1 MIRAWLALAAVAVL
15 IIAGTVMLTVSTVR
29 AERQRAGDERLRQA
43 LWRLDGRAT
52 ELLLSAAAHSAES
65 PGQLRCDDL
74 ILAHLEVDADGLVVA
89 AAGIWPGDAL
99 PPALAALRN
108 GLSAPGGQL
117 AEQALPALQQQASLD
132 NGYSSRSGNAQRL
145 QIAVLARTAT
155 PSGPVV
161 ARWAAGSLVLAR
173 HVRRDGDDLVQAAVI
188 DWPRLQ
194 REFAAAIEDILP
206 QAVLQPADERD
217 PRPDQLAAL
226 PARVVG
232 GPPPALPDG
241 VLGMLAAAWGA
252 VGIGLL
258 GAVAALAAAHRLAER
273 RATFVSAVTH
283 ELRTPLTA
291 LRLHADLVADE
302 RVGGDPV
309 RRAGAVQILRGEAAR
324 LSRLVDN
331 VLDYARLERRRPP
344 RLESTDLAVL
354 LPQLLPAVSARLSEA
369 GMLLEAGTPGS
380 VRVRC
385 DADAVGRILLNLADN
400 AAKYGAGPVRLE
412 VAVAAG
418 RAELRLRDHGPGIPE
433 GLRLFVPFSR
443 SAEAAAGSAPG
454 VGLGL
459 ALCRRLARAQGGD
472 LRLERP
478 ADGPGACAVLTLALD
493 RASVG

>member
-1 MIRAWLALAAVAVL
+1 MIRAWLALAAVGLL
-15 IIAGTVMLTVSTVR
+15 IIAGTALLTVSTVR
-29 AERQRAGDERLRQA
+29 AERRRAGDERLRQA

-52 ELLLSAAAHSAES
+52 ELLLSAAAHSVES
-65 PGQLRCDDL
+65 PGWLRRGDP
-74 ILAHLEVDADGLVVA
+74 ILAQLEVDADGMVVA
-89 AAGIWPGDAL
+89 AAGTWPGDAL
-99 PPALAALRN
+99 PAALAALRP

-117 AEQALPALQQQASLD
+117 AEPALPMQQESLY
-132 NGYSSRSGNAQRL
+132 NGYGSRSGNANRL
-145 QIAVLARTAT
+145 QNAVLARTPT

-173 HVRRDGDDLVQAAVI
+173 RVVRDGDELVQAAVI

-194 REFAAAIEDILP
+194 REFAAAIADLLP
-206 QAVLQPADERD
+206 AASLVQADERD

-241 VLGMLAAAWGA
+241 VIGMLAAAWGA

-258 GAVAALAAAHRLAER
+258 GAVGALAAAHRLAER

-302 RVGGDPV
+302 RVGGDPA

-344 RLESTDLAVL
+344 RLEGHDLAVL
-354 LPQLLPAVSARLSEA
+354 LPQLLPALDARLAEA
-369 GMLLEAGTPGS
+369 GMRLECAAPAS
-380 VRVRC
+380 IRVRC
-385 DADAVGRILLNLADN
+385 DADALGRILLNLADN
-400 AAKYGAGPVRLE
+400 AAKYGAGPVRLD

-418 RAELRLRDHGPGIPE
+418 RAELRLRDHGPGIPD

-493 RASVG
+493 RASAG

>member
-15 IIAGTVMLTVSTVR
+15 IIAGTALLTVSTVR
-29 AERQRAGDERLRQA
+29 AERQRAADERLRQA

-52 ELLLSAAAHSAES
+52 ELLLSAAARSVES
-65 PGQLRCDDL
+65 PGWLRREDP
-74 ILAHLEVDADGLVVA
+74 ILAQLEVDADGLVVA
-89 AAGIWPGDAL
+89 AAGTWPGDAL
-99 PPALAALRN
+99 PAALAALRSS
-108 GLSAPGGQL
+108 LAAPGGQL
-117 AEQALPALQQQASLD
+117 AEPTVQMQQQESLY
-132 NGYSSRSGNAQRL
+132 NGYSSRSGNANRMQNA
-145 QIAVLARTAT
+145 ILARVPT

-173 HVRRDGDDLVQAAVI
+173 RISRNGADLVQAAVI

-194 REFAAAIEDILP
+194 RDFAEAVVDILP
-206 QAVLQPADERD
+206 AANLIQADERE

-252 VGIGLL
+252 VGIGLI

-309 RRAGAVQILRGEAAR
+309 RRASAVQILRGEAAR

-344 RLESTDLAVL
+344 RLEGHDLAEL
-354 LPQLLPAVSARLSEA
+354 LPQLVPALTARLSEA
-369 GMLLEAGTPGS
+369 GMALEAATPGS
-380 VRVRC
+380 IRVRC

-433 GLRLFVPFSR
+433 GLHLFVPFSR

-493 RASVG
+493 RASAG

>member
-1 MIRAWLALAAVAVL
+1 MQNA
-15 IIAGTVMLTVSTVR
+15 
-29 AERQRAGDERLRQA
+29 
-43 LWRLDGRAT
+43 
-52 ELLLSAAAHSAES
+52 
-65 PGQLRCDDL
+65 
-74 ILAHLEVDADGLVVA
+74 ILARV
-89 AAGIWPGDAL
+89 P
-99 PPALAALRN
+99 
-108 GLSAPGGQL
+108 
-117 AEQALPALQQQASLD
+117 
-132 NGYSSRSGNAQRL
+132 
-145 QIAVLARTAT
+145 T

-173 HVRRDGDDLVQAAVI
+173 RISRNGADLVQAAVI

-194 REFAAAIEDILP
+194 REFAEAVADILP
-206 QAVLQPADERD
+206 AANLIQADERE

-344 RLESTDLAVL
+344 RLEGTDLAVL
-354 LPQLLPAVSARLSEA
+354 LPQLLPALSARLNEV
-369 GMLLEAGTPGS
+369 GMSLEAATPGS

-400 AAKYGAGPVRLE
+400 AAKYGAGPVRLDI
-412 VAVAAG
+412 AVAAG
-418 RAELRLRDHGPGIPE
+418 RAELRLRDHGPGIPA
-433 GLRLFVPFSR
+433 GLRLFIPFSR

-459 ALCRRLARAQGGD
+459 ALCQRLARAQGGE

-493 RASVG
+493 RASGG

>member
-1 MIRAWLALAAVAVL
+1 MKSAWLALAAVAML
-15 IIAGTVMLTVSTVR
+15 IIGGTALLTVSTVR
-29 AERQRAGDERLRQA
+29 AERQRAADERLRQA

-52 ELLLSAAAHSAES
+52 ELLLSAAARSVES
-65 PGQLRCDDL
+65 PGWLRDEDP
-74 ILAHLEVDADGLVVA
+74 ILAQLEVNGRGVVVA
-89 AAGIWPGDAL
+89 AAGAWPGDGL
-99 PPALAALRN
+99 PPALAALRSS
-108 GLSAPGGQL
+108 LAAPGRQL
-117 AEQALPALQQQASLD
+117 AEPAFELQQQDTLS
-132 NGYSSRSGNAQRL
+132 NSYGSRSGNASRL
-145 QIAVLARTAT
+145 QNAVLARTPA

-161 ARWAAGSLVLAR
+161 ARWAAGCLVL
-173 HVRRDGDDLVQAAVI
+173 VRLVNRDGEDLVQAAVI

-194 REFAAAIEDILP
+194 REFANDIADILP
-206 QAVLQPADERD
+206 AAQLVQADERD

-302 RVGGDPV
+302 RVGGDPE
-309 RRAGAVQILRGEAAR
+309 RRANAVHILRGEAAR

-354 LPQLLPAVSARLSEA
+354 LPQLLPALQARLAEA
-369 GMLLEAGTPGS
+369 GLMLEAAMPGS

-400 AAKYGAGPVRLE
+400 AAKYGAGPVRLD
-412 VAVAAG
+412 VAVTGG
-418 RAELRLRDHGPGIPE
+418 RAELRLRDHGPGIPD
-433 GLRLFVPFSR
+433 GLRLFVAFSR

-459 ALCRRLARAQGGD
+459 ALCRRLARAQDGD

-478 ADGPGACAVLTLALD
+478 SDGPGACAVLTLALD
-493 RASVG
+493 RASAG

>member
-15 IIAGTVMLTVSTVR
+15 IISGTVMLTVSTVR
-29 AERQRAGDERLRQA
+29 AERQRAADERLRQA

-52 ELLLSAAAHSAES
+52 ELLLSVAARSVES
-65 PGQLRCDDL
+65 PGTLRHEDP
-74 ILAHLEVDADGLVVA
+74 ILAQLEVDEAGLVLA
-89 AAGIWPGDAL
+89 AVGSWPSDAL
-99 PPALAALRN
+99 PQALAALRP
-108 GLSAPGGQL
+108 GLSAPGGPL
-117 AEQALPALQQQASLD
+117 AENVPPAAQQLLS
-132 NGYSSRSGNAQRL
+132 NSYGSRSDNANRM
-145 QIAVLARTAT
+145 QIAILARTPS

-161 ARWAAGSLVLAR
+161 ARWAAGNLVLAR
-173 HVRRDGDDLVQAAVI
+173 RVRRYGEDLVQAAVI

-194 REFAAAIEDILP
+194 REFAADITDILP
-206 QAVLQPADERD
+206 AASLVPADERD

-232 GPPPALPDG
+232 GPPPALADG

-258 GAVAALAAAHRLAER
+258 GAVAALATAHRLAER

-354 LPQLLPAVSARLSEA
+354 LPQLLPALTARLSEA
-369 GMLLEAGTPGS
+369 GMVLEAGTPGS

-400 AAKYGAGPVRLE
+400 GAKYGAGPVRLE

-433 GLRLFVPFSR
+433 GLLLFVPFSR

-493 RASVG
+493 RASAG

>member
-15 IIAGTVMLTVSTVR
+15 IIAGTALLTVSTVR
-29 AERQRAGDERLRQA
+29 AERQRAADERLRQA

-52 ELLLSAAAHSAES
+52 ELLLSAAARSVES
-65 PGQLRCDDL
+65 PGWLRREDP
-74 ILAHLEVDADGLVVA
+74 ILAQLEVDADGLVVA
-89 AAGIWPGDAL
+89 AAGTWPGDTL
-99 PPALAALRN
+99 PAALAALRAS
-108 GLSAPGGQL
+108 LAAPGGQL
-117 AEQALPALQQQASLD
+117 AEPTVQMQQQESLY
-132 NGYSSRSGNAQRL
+132 NGYSSRSGNANRL
-145 QIAVLARTAT
+145 QNAVLARTPT

-173 HVRRDGDDLVQAAVI
+173 RVNRNGEDLVQAAVI

-194 REFAAAIEDILP
+194 REFAEAVTDILP
-206 QAVLQPADERD
+206 AANLIQADERE

-252 VGIGLL
+252 VGIGLI

-354 LPQLLPAVSARLSEA
+354 LPQLLPALTARLSEA

-385 DADAVGRILLNLADN
+385 DADAVSRILLNLADN

-418 RAELRLRDHGPGIPE
+418 RAELRLRDHGPGIPD

-478 ADGPGACAVLTLALD
+478 AHGPGACAVLTLALD
-493 RASVG
+493 RASAG